1 MPPAQESESFR
12 DKFGRSNDMSSMSSV
27 GSTGFSQSVVKVE
40 LSVSLSFP
48 AEEMRDDPKSFKR
61 WLFDYYR
68 EEILHAAQIQF
79 TEEEETQD
87 VTFDLRN
94 LEPTTLGGNAGPLQQ
109 HSVRSLNSFESDFDE
124 GETYFNKKRLDLLDK
139 IAVVQSHFLKSD
151 GPKIVYSCLMDGI
164 LELMQS
170 EFGFIGETKYDEKGN
185 MSLQT
190 HATTTVGWE
199 QETVQ
204 YFKQHP
210 GMTFTNM
217 DSLMGRVLTTR
228 KALICNDVEFLQQL
242 SLPGGH
248 PAITS
253 FLGIPLSVGGK
264 IIGNICIA
272 NKRGRKAQY
281 TEKDIEFLEPF
292 AVTGCNL
299 IQAYREVERNRL
311 FIDTLEE
318 KVNERTIK
326 LATANKELETA
337 KERVEQASRLQ
348 LQHFACMSHEIRT
361 PLNCIIGLSSL
372 MLESELDTAQ
382 RDSMQMIVNSGEVL
396 LTVVNDVLDYSK
408 LETGNVEIDIKKSSL
423 QETLNSVVNAIET
436 KATSRSLRINTHFGC
451 TVPEYI
457 YTDSRRLQQI
467 LYNLLGNAV
476 KFSQEGG
483 TVDLTVKIERF
494 VEPNTL
500 GMNVLRF
507 SVKDYG
513 QGIDENDFEQI
524 FLPFRQ
530 ASAETERVFGGT
542 GLGLAVTSRLV
553 KNLGGSISVRSELGK
568 WAEFIVDF
576 PMLHRIMDDIDSY
589 VETLKSMIV
598 FMVTSS
604 KGQISH
610 VFQAFGTEHYE
621 VSCMS
626 FLVEQISSRLDGLQ
640 AQRSRAQI
648 ICLVQEDLF
657 NADIYA
663 RLRQIVPLHLTTF
676 GPKYSV
682 KRTERHFRSLTN
694 VLPSVLMKS
703 LAELVCIQLR
713 SKSDSSLGGLALRS
727 LGVFKVPL
735 RDIRVLV
742 AEDNRV
748 NQKVIEKML
757 RRIGTESI
765 EIVDD
770 GQKAVNREANTSYD
784 IILMDMQMPVLDG
797 VAACR
802 EILGRENG
810 RPKPKIENKS
820 WCCVLTIALSLS
832 SHRLPGTCL

>member
-1 MPPAQESESFR
+1 M
-12 DKFGRSNDMSSMSSV
+12 NH
-27 GSTGFSQSVVKVE
+27 SVVKLE
-40 LSVSLSFP
+40 LSVSLSFS
-48 AEEMRDDPKSFKR
+48 AEEMRDDPKTFKR

-68 EEILHAAQIQF
+68 EEIIHAARIQF
-79 TEEEETQD
+79 TEEEEKQD

-94 LEPTTLGGNAGPLQQ
+94 LEPPTVGVNLGPLQQ
-109 HSVRSLNSFESDFDE
+109 HSVRSLNSFESDIDE
-124 GETYFNKKRLDLLDK
+124 GEIYFHKKRLDLLDK

-210 GMTFTNM
+210 GVTFTNM
-217 DSLMGRVLTTR
+217 DSLMGRVLTTK

-272 NKRGRKAQY
+272 NKRGTKAQY

-311 FIDTLEE
+311 LIDTLEE

-326 LATANKELETA
+326 LATANRELETA

-372 MLESELDTAQ
+372 LLESELDTAQ

-408 LETGNVEIDIKKSSL
+408 LETGNVDIDIKKSSL

-436 KATSRSLRINTHFGC
+436 KATSRSIRINTQFGC

-457 YTDSRRLQQI
+457 FTDSRRLQQI

-476 KFSQEGG
+476 KFRGN
-483 TVDLTVKIERF
+483 VDLTVKIERP

-500 GMNVLRF
+500 GVNVLRF

-513 QGIDENDFEQI
+513 QGIDEKDFAQI

-576 PMLHRIMDDIDSY
+576 PMLHKIPDDIDCY
-589 VETLKSMIV
+589 TETFKAMIV
-598 FMVTSS
+598 FMVTST

-610 VFQAFGTEHYE
+610 VFQSFGTEHYE
-621 VSCMS
+621 VTCMS
-626 FLVEQISSRLDGLQ
+626 SLEDQISSCLNGLR
-640 AQRSRAQI
+640 AQRSRPQI
-648 ICLVQEDLF
+648 VCLVQEDLF
-657 NADIYA
+657 CPGMFE
-663 RLRQIVPLHLTTF
+663 RLKQILPLHLSTF

-682 KRTERHFRSLTN
+682 KKTERHFRSLTN

-703 LAELVCIQLR
+703 LAELVCVQLR

-770 GQKAVNREANTSYD
+770 GQKAVHREANTSYD
-784 IILMDMQMPVLDG
+784 IILMDMQMPVMDG

-810 RPKPKIENKS
+810 RPKPKIIFVTAHAAGDYEEECMNAGASGFITKPFNMNEI
-820 WCCVLTIALSLS
+820 TNALMA
-832 SHRLPGTCL
+832 CIE